1 MRQRQTHMTAV
12 LLAAGDGTRFAGPTH
27 KLLSPLRGLPLYQHA
42 LNAVIG
48 SGIASIVVVTGAVDL
63 VVPEGITVVHN
74 SLWSTGQRSSVL
86 AGITAARGSDAVIFG
101 LADQPFVTS
110 QSWQDVASAT
120 SPISIAT
127 YDGIRAHPVRL
138 GLELWDEFIAST
150 TEPDEGLRSFTRQH
164 SQIVQEVACLGS
176 LLISIPWRISNDG
189 TKSSFHCAR
198 LN

>member
-1 MRQRQTHMTAV
+1 MRQRQTHITAV
-12 LLAAGDGTRFAGPTH
+12 LLAAGDGTRFTGPTH

-74 SLWSTGQRSSVL
+74 PLWSTGQRSSVL
-86 AGITAARGSDAVIFG
+86 AGITAAHGSDAVIFG

-150 TEPDEGLRSFTRQH
+150 TEPDEGLRSFTRQR
-164 SQIVQEVACLGS
+164 SQIVQEVACQGS
-176 LLISIPWRISNDG
+176 LADIDTLEDLERWN
-189 TKSSFHCAR
+189 
-198 LN
+198 

>member
-1 MRQRQTHMTAV
+1 MRKRQTRITAV
-12 LLAAGDGTRFAGPTH
+12 LLAAGDGTRFTGPTH

-48 SGIASIVVVTGAVDL
+48 SGIVSIVVVTGAVDL
-63 VVPEGITVVHN
+63 VVPSGITVVHN
-74 SLWSTGQRSSVL
+74 PLWSTGQRSSVL

-101 LADQPFVTS
+101 LADQPFVSS
-110 QSWQDVASAT
+110 QSWQDVASAS

-127 YDGIRAHPVRL
+127 YDGIRSHPVRL

-164 SQIVQEVACLGS
+164 SQIVQEVVCQGS
-176 LLISIPWRISNDG
+176 LADIDTLEDLERWN
-189 TKSSFHCAR
+189 
-198 LN
+198 

>member
-1 MRQRQTHMTAV
+1 MRQSQTRITAV
-12 LLAAGDGTRFAGPTH
+12 LLAAGDGTRFTGPTH

-63 VVPEGITVVHN
+63 VVPAGITVVHN

-150 TEPDEGLRSFTRQH
+150 TEPDEGLRSFTRQR
-164 SQIVQEVACLGS
+164 SQIVQEVACQGS
-176 LLISIPWRISNDG
+176 LADIDTLEDLERWN
-189 TKSSFHCAR
+189 
-198 LN
+198 

>member
-1 MRQRQTHMTAV
+1 MRQRQTHITAV
-12 LLAAGDGTRFAGPTH
+12 LLAAGDWTRFAGPTH

-74 SLWSTGQRSSVL
+74 PLWSTGQRSSVL

-164 SQIVQEVACLGS
+164 SQIVEEVACLGS
-176 LLISIPWRISNDG
+176 LADIDTLEDLERWN
-189 TKSSFHCAR
+189 
-198 LN
+198 